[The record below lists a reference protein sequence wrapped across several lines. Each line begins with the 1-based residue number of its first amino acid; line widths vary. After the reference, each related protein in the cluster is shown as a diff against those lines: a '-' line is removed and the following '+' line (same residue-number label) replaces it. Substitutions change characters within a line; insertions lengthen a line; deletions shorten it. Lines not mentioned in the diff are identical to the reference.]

1 MKKEIVLKRCPI
13 CGAMPNRRAEDMSG
27 GNYQHYYGCTDYIYE
42 CPKCKVLSASRC
54 TVYIDSNEKAERE
67 AQKAWNAECDKYEK
81 LLSWREEES
90 DNKVS
95 SIRYGLEPHYNL
107 DGLADYVAKTPT
119 EQLDRE
125 VVALSK
131 SEKEDLVDMLLSS
144 KYNIFNPWYKK
155 LLISINSPRTND
167 ILSYYKKGFDKV
179 KID

>member
-1 MKKEIVLKRCPI
+1 MKKEIILKRCPL
-13 CGAMPNRRAEDMSG
+13 CGSMPTHQVDDMG
-27 GNYQHYYGCTDYIYE
+27 TAPYQHYYGSFNYIYK
-42 CPKCKVLSASRC
+42 CPKCGVIHVSAD
-54 TVYIDSNEKAERE
+54 TVYHKSGEE
-67 AQKAWNAECDKYEK
+67 ADAAAKELWNKKCDEWEET
-81 LLSWREEES
+81 LSWREEES
-90 DNKVS
+90 DNKVT

-125 VVALSK
+125 VVTLSK
-131 SEKEDLVDMLLSS
+131 SEKEDLADMLLSS

-155 LLISINSPRTND
+155 LLISINSPGTND